1 MKKGICFSCLPGSMP
16 LRDRLVLARE
26 AGIEGIEIPQFETQ
40 AQVEEVAALAAE
52 LGIEVHSVMGGTHWQ
67 LPLSS
72 TDEEVRLQGVE
83 GIKRALQVAKWAGA
97 PVVLVVP
104 GVVNDDVSYAAAY
117 ELSRK
122 SLYEILPT
130 AEDLGVAMLL
140 ENVWNKF
147 LLSPLEMRE
156 YIDSFETPLVQGY
169 FDVGNIL
176 LYGYPHQWIEILGHR
191 VKRIHVKDFD
201 VNTRQFVALLTGSV
215 DYPRVVNALRGVG
228 YDGYLTA
235 ELAVYRQYPEQ
246 FVYDTAQHLQ
256 CIIDSPA

>member
-1 MKKGICFSCLPGSMP
+1 MKKSIYYGSVMP
-16 LRDRLVLARE
+16 RLSDVERMRLCAD
-26 AGIEGIEIPQFETQ
+26 AGYDGVEIPQYATQEETEAAAQ
-40 AQVEEVAALAAE
+40 AASDA
-52 LGIEVHSVMGGTHWQ
+52 GIHIHSVMCSTHWGF
-67 LPLSS
+67 PLSS
-72 TDEEVRLQGVE
+72 TDEEVQEKGVE
-83 GIKRALQVAKWAGA
+83 GVKDALRVAKWAGA
-97 PVVLVVP
+97 DVVLVVP
-104 GVVNDDVSYAAAY
+104 AVVNDDVSYGAAY

-122 SLYEILPT
+122 SLYEALPT
-130 AEDLGVAMLL
+130 AEELGVTMAL

-147 LLSPLEMRE
+147 LLSPLEFRD
-156 YIDSFETPLVQGY
+156 YIDDFGHELIRAY

-176 LYGYPHQWIEILGHR
+176 LYGYPHQWIDILGERIAR
-191 VKRIHVKDFD
+191 VHVKDFD